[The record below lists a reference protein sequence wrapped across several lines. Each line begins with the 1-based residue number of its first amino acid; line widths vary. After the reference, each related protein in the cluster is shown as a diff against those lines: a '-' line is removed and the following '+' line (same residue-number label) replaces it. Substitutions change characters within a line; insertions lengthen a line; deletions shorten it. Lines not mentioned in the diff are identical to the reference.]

1 MNLSHFSR
9 YILAHDSKLVGA
21 SMTDETENDV
31 VCLTDPLG
39 YDDTIAQRTAAFAQ
53 LAALTSAMRDEELRD
68 LSLSMLRKINASVKM
83 PPSATVTVIKA
94 K

>member
-1 MNLSHFSR
+1 
-9 YILAHDSKLVGA
+9 
-21 SMTDETENDV
+21 MTDETENDV

-53 LAALTSAMRDEELRD
+53 LAALTSAMRDEEMRD
-68 LSLSMLRKINASVKM
+68 LSLNMLRKINASIKM
-83 PPSATVTVIKA
+83 PPAATVTVIKA